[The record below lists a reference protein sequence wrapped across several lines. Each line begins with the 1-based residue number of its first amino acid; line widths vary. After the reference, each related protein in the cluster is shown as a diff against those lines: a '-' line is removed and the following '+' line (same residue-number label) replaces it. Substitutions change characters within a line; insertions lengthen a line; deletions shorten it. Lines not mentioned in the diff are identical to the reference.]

1 MRTTLSPV
9 ATRCLKLAATAVL
22 AFTLSACA
30 GVNSRVSSI
39 TAQRPL
45 EQGCRTELKKE
56 LSTVNISIAASS
68 AELADLLNRLVPKD
82 IYRGATSTSGVN
94 ASVVR
99 SGAIGVR
106 AADNALYLTV
116 PISVSLSYAIFQ
128 TPTIRTTMKF
138 KVVPKVTPD
147 WKLNAEVYYTGL
159 TDSLAQEISIG
170 PISLKPRG
178 LVEGLVNPVQR
189 SVSQLLGNKLSEK
202 LALKGEVA
210 KAWTAAYQPILLDKG
225 YSAWLKIT
233 PRELLLYPL
242 YAQNDQLRLS
252 VGLTSFAEVVV
263 GPQPAAQPASP
274 LPNLKLPAGYT
285 SNFRLALNT
294 DLFYKD
300 LLAIAGPMLLNK
312 DLGSDGKVVIVKEL
326 EIYGNGDHLV
336 VRAVTAGSLEGTF
349 YLTGKPVFDPRT
361 NVFSVKDLDFDL
373 QSRSLLLN
381 TADWFLHGTIR
392 DSIQQKLTMDLGGRL
407 AQARELAGKAVAR
420 VKLADKVYLSGNVK
434 SLTLND
440 VMVQKDRLSIQL
452 SAEGDT
458 GIVFH

>member
-1 MRTTLSPV
+1 MRTSLSPV
-9 ATRCLKLAATAVL
+9 SKRFFHLAATAVL
-22 AFTLSACA
+22 GLSLSACA

-39 TAQRPL
+39 TAPRPP
-45 EQGCRTELKKE
+45 EQGGRSELKKE

-68 AELADLLNRLVPKD
+68 AELSDLLNRMVPKD
-82 IYRGATSTSGVN
+82 IYKGSTSTSGVN
-94 ASVVR
+94 ASVQR
-99 SGAIGVR
+99 NGAIGVR
-106 AADNALYLTV
+106 AADNALYLSV
-116 PISVSLSYAIFQ
+116 PLSVSLSYGIFQ

-159 TDSLAQEISIG
+159 ADSLAQEISMG
-170 PISLKPRG
+170 PISIKPRG

-189 SVSQLLGNKLSEK
+189 TVSQLLGNKLSEK

-210 KAWTAAYQPILLDKG
+210 KAWTAAHQPILLDKN
-225 YSAWLKIT
+225 YNAWLKIT

-263 GPQPAAQPASP
+263 GPQPAPQPVLP
-274 LPNLKLPAGYT
+274 LPNLKQPLGY
-285 SNFRLALNT
+285 SNNFRLAVNT

-300 LLAIAGPMLLNK
+300 VLAIAGPMLLNK

-326 EIYGNGDHLV
+326 EIYGNGDYLV
-336 VRAVTAGSLEGTF
+336 IRAVTAGSLEGTF

-361 NVFSVKDLDFDL
+361 NVFSVKDLDFDM

-392 DSIQQKLTMDLGGRL
+392 DTIQQKLTMDLSSRL
-407 AQARELAGKAVAR
+407 AQAREMAGKAVAR

-434 SLTLND
+434 SVTLND
-440 VMVQKDRLSIQL
+440 VLVRKDRLSIQL